1 MNTILS
7 LKPYSLSFKVINL
20 KLMHIFTNLRLLQ
33 IIDTSL
39 LITLLASIAFL
50 LWSSLSD
57 VSAKAQQNE
66 QQYALAMQEAYLAF
80 QKQTELE
87 VLIDNQRKAYDA
99 LNDEFF
105 RFANNP
111 NSDRKNLP
119 LIRELSDHLKK
130 RSADT
135 LRAWPINTDLYL
147 KEQFE
152 EFTGV
157 LTSLIDELESLSPG
171 HWLQLARD
179 AHDTSREAHALM
191 EKITTLDDKVGQQT
205 MASIQASIKETAA
218 NTQAMAER
226 LEAIKYKTLLITVL
240 IIAGLLLSRFYFSG
254 HFRQLIYTAQAAQAI
269 AEEAVKTKAR
279 FLATMSHEIR
289 TPMNGVIGMTRLLM
303 NTPMSK
309 KQSEFVESIHLSG
322 EHLLTVIN
330 DVLDFSK
337 IEAGKLDLKREPF
350 ELRACIEDV
359 FNLLSAKALEK
370 NLELAYAV
378 APTIPLFIEGDVARL
393 RQVLTNLIGNAI
405 KFTEHGEVSVFVTA
419 ANQDKP
425 RYELEFEISDTGYG
439 IPTDRIDS
447 IFESFSQADNTLTR
461 RGEGTGLGLAI
472 SRRLVE
478 MMEGRIWVESQLG
491 VGSHFHFTL
500 TTQTATG
507 KLKPFLYPN
516 IPEITGKRILIIEN
530 NPTNHQALQNFCQ
543 DWGAITQACTNVSEA
558 ISLLVSGQHYD
569 IGLVN
574 SRLPKASAL
583 AFGRYVRSRYSQQ
596 AFPLILIAPPNDP
609 NPKELVRELFN
620 LYLTKPITRSRLFDS
635 LMTVLGELNLLT
647 ARAEQTPLKLG
658 ERLPLSILLAEDN
671 PINQIVATSIL
682 NEMAYKAEIAENGRQ
697 VLEALRKQAFDV
709 IFMDMQM
716 PELDGLA
723 ATRLIRNEF
732 PIDRQ
737 PIIIAMTANAMESDK
752 QACLTAGMN
761 DYISKPILP
770 EAIEAALQ
778 HWCIPPKPQ
787 AQPLLNYVSLSQ

>member
-1 MNTILS
+1 MR
-7 LKPYSLSFKVINL
+7 
-20 KLMHIFTNLRLLQ
+20 IFTNLRLLQ
-33 IIDTSL
+33 IIDSSL
-39 LITLLASIAFL
+39 LLTLLGSIAL
-50 LWSSLSD
+50 LVWFSLSD
-57 VSAKAQQNE
+57 VSVKVQQN
-66 QQYALAMQEAYLAF
+66 QQQFALAMQEAYIAF
-80 QKQTELE
+80 QKQNELE

-99 LNDEFF
+99 LSSEFF

-111 NSDRKNLP
+111 NSNRENLP
-119 LIRELSDHLKK
+119 LLRALSDHLKK
-130 RSADT
+130 TSADI
-135 LRAWPINTDLYL
+135 LRVWPTNADPYL

-152 EFTGV
+152 EFTGI

-171 HWLQLARD
+171 HWLQLAHD
-179 AHDTSREAHALM
+179 AHDTSREAHAII
-191 EKITTLDDKVGQQT
+191 EKVTTLDDKVGQQV
-205 MASIQASIKETAA
+205 MRSIQVSIQETTT
-218 NTQAMAER
+218 NTQVMAER
-226 LEAIKYKTLLITVL
+226 LNAIKYKALFTTVL
-240 IIAGLLLSRFYFSG
+240 IITGLLLSRIYFSG
-254 HFRQLIYTAQAAQAI
+254 QFRQLIYTAQHAQAL

-337 IEAGKLDLKREPF
+337 IEAGKLDLKREPL

-359 FNLLSAKALEK
+359 FSLLSSKALEK

-393 RQVLTNLIGNAI
+393 RQILTNLIGNAI
-405 KFTEHGEVSVFVTA
+405 KFTEQGEVSVFVTA
-419 ANQDKP
+419 AKIDNQA
-425 RYELEFEISDTGYG
+425 YELEFEIRDTGYG
-439 IPTDRIDS
+439 IPADRIES

-461 RGEGTGLGLAI
+461 QGEGTGLGLAI

-491 VGSHFHFTL
+491 IGSHFYFTL
-500 TTQTATG
+500 MTQAATG

-516 IPEITGKRILIIEN
+516 IPEIIGKRILIVEN
-530 NPTNHQALQNFCQ
+530 NPTNHQALQDFCK
-543 DWGAITQACTNVSEA
+543 DWGAITQACSNSSEA

-574 SRLPKASAL
+574 SRLPNASAL
-583 AFGRYVRSRYSQQ
+583 EFGRYVRNRYNQQ
-596 AFPLILIAPPNDP
+596 TFPLILVASPNDP
-609 NPKELVRELFN
+609 HPKELVRELFN

-635 LMTVLGELNLLT
+635 LMTVLGELNLVT
-647 ARAEQTPLKLG
+647 IRAEQAPLKLG

-682 NEMAYKAEIAENGRQ
+682 NEMAYKVEIAENGRQ
-697 VLEALRKQAFDV
+697 VLEALHKKPFDV
-709 IFMDMQM
+709 VFMDMQM
-716 PELDGLA
+716 PELDGLS
-723 ATRLIRNEF
+723 ATRLIRSEF
-732 PIDRQ
+732 PLERQ

-770 EAIEAALQ
+770 EAIETALE
-778 HWCIPPKPQ
+778 HWCSTSFKDKKDLQNAAFSP
-787 AQPLLNYVSLSQ
+787 